1 MFLKNLSGGGLR
13 EQINK
18 NAYENLEKNQKQ
30 VPIAVKDQS
39 APTERFDSKMIF
51 YSILQCKLLV

>member
-1 MFLKNLSGGGLR
+1 MFKKKNLSGGGLR

-51 YSILQCKLLV
+51 

>member
-1 MFLKNLSGGGLR
+1 MLKMFYAMCCVQLGGGLR

-30 VPIAVKDQS
+30 VPITVKDQS
-39 APTERFDSKMIF
+39 APTERFD
-51 YSILQCKLLV
+51 CE